1 MNNQVSRWELADL
14 KNFVEIYN
22 ENETKLTKI
31 LFSFPGLLQP
41 FSKKKKKNRTKKRE
55 KKNKTSNFKR
65 NQAYQVRGGNT
76 KCKLPYKIDNINI
89 QQNMN

>member
-1 MNNQVSRWELADL
+1 MLRLVNNQVSRWELADL

-41 FSKKKKKNRTKKRE
+41 FSKKKKKTGQKSEKKKTKHRISKEIKHIKLGEVILNVNYRTKL
-55 KKNKTSNFKR
+55 T
-65 NQAYQVRGGNT
+65 
-76 KCKLPYKIDNINI
+76 I
-89 QQNMN
+89 